1 MRQAPLRIK
10 HHLSYNQITAQYKSC
25 AKIREKTYWHLVWL
39 MANPQ
44 NPMMIKQAAK
54 IVGYCERR
62 ARILVNRCNNKGF
75 KSLIDNRC
83 NNEGQ
88 EAMLTDKQKK
98 KLKNAILKEK
108 PSDGGLWTSVKVSE
122 WIGKTAKI
130 NPPSAVTGWK
140 YLKELGFTI
149 QQPRTKH
156 IHSASEKEIKI
167 FKKNFL

>member
-1 MRQAPLRIK
+1 MCQAPLRIK
-10 HHLSYNQITAQYKSC
+10 HHLSYDQITIRYKSC
-25 AKIREKTYWHLVWL
+25 ANAREKTYWQLVWL

-44 NPMMIKQAAK
+44 NPMMIKEAAK
-54 IVGYCERR
+54 IVGYCERW
-62 ARILVNRCNNKGF
+62 ARILVNRYNNEGS
-75 KSLIDNRC
+75 KSLIDNRR

-108 PSDGGLWTSVKVSE
+108 PPDGGLWTSVKVSE
-122 WIGKTAKI
+122 WIGKAAKI
-130 NPPSAVTGWK
+130 DPPSAVTGWN
-140 YLKELGFTI
+140 YLKELGLAI

-167 FKKNFL
+167 FKKNFV